1 MALKSIRSILT
12 ISFIAILCLTL
23 IPTGHVRAL
32 ASQFNGVDLPALGT
46 FVEHVKN
53 GQADELRGVYIP
65 DLLADRVVQQPAG
78 MYGFVSSWQ
87 NVLTQFGLASKFGST
102 GLLAHNNLAGK
113 RFAALQNGQK
123 FHLIYGDGQISTFV
137 IAEIL
142 QFQALEP
149 TSTSSSFVDLQS
161 GDILTSSELFTK
173 IYDRPGQVILQ
184 TCIDADH
191 NASWGRLFIIAKPYT
206 E

>member
-1 MALKSIRSILT
+1 MALKSIRSIFT

-23 IPTGHVRAL
+23 IPTGNAHAL
-32 ASQFNGVDLPALGT
+32 TGQFDSVDLPALDT
-46 FVEHVKN
+46 FVEQVKN
-53 GQADELRGVYIP
+53 GQADEVRGVYIP
-65 DLLADRVVQQPAG
+65 DVLAALVVQQPAG
-78 MYGFVSSWQ
+78 MYGFVSPWQ
-87 NVLTQFGLASKFGST
+87 NIMTQFGLASKFGST

-113 RFAALQNGQK
+113 SFVVLQNGQK
-123 FHLIYGDGQISTFV
+123 FDLIYGDGKISTFV
-137 IAEIL
+137 VSEIL

-149 TSTSSSFVDLQS
+149 TSISSSFVDLES
-161 GDILTSSELFTK
+161 GDILTASELFTK

-191 NASWGRLFIIAKPYT
+191 NASWGRLFIIAKPYA

>member
-12 ISFIAILCLTL
+12 ISFIAMLCLTL
-23 IPTGHVRAL
+23 IPTGNVRAL
-32 ASQFNGVDLPALGT
+32 TGQSNGVDLPALDT
-46 FVEHVKN
+46 FVEKVKN

-65 DLLADRVVQQPAG
+65 NVLAAPVIQQPAG

-87 NVLTQFGLASKFGST
+87 NIMTQFSLASKLGST
-102 GLLAHNNLAGK
+102 GLLAHDNLVGK
-113 RFAALQNGQK
+113 SFAVLQNGQE

-137 IAEIL
+137 VSEIL

-149 TSTSSSFVDLQS
+149 TSISSSFVDLES
-161 GDILTSSELFTK
+161 GDILTTSELFMK

-184 TCIDADH
+184 TCINADN
-191 NASWGRLFIIAKPYT
+191 NASWGRLFIIAKPG
-206 E
+206 

>member
-12 ISFIAILCLTL
+12 LSFIAILCLTL
-23 IPTGHVRAL
+23 IPTGNVHAL
-32 ASQFNGVDLPALGT
+32 TGQADSVDLPALDT
-46 FVEHVKN
+46 FVQQVKN

-65 DLLADRVVQQPAG
+65 YVLAARVVQQPAG

-87 NVLTQFGLASKFGST
+87 NIMTQFGLASKFGST
-102 GLLAHNNLAGK
+102 GLLAHNNRAGK
-113 RFAALQNGQK
+113 SFAALQTGRK
-123 FHLIYGDGQISTFV
+123 FHLIYGDGHISTFV
-137 IAEIL
+137 VSEML

-149 TSTSSSFVDLQS
+149 TSISSSFVDLEN
-161 GDILTSSELFTK
+161 GDILTASELFIK